1 MSAMDTRLSL
11 KEIPSYLRWKD
22 SLLDLRYRFDSNTAD
37 YTLTRLFDPQ
47 LEEDL
52 ERFGI
57 LDVQAAKNHYSAE
70 IENAQ
75 RTVYFYRI
83 ANIMFLVLFILIPSI
98 AVYFILDGLAAL
110 VFGLLFS
117 LLMFFLVECFNQ
129 AYLNKFQ
136 KQLKDDLEI
145 EEKIQGTVIPFREE
159 EIHVQG
165 SSATVQKEGLAPITD
180 PNFKKGNENIIR
192 FRLEDGSLIPSI
204 ELRK

>member
-1 MSAMDTRLSL
+1 METKLSV

-57 LDVQAAKNHYSAE
+57 MNVHSAKKHYSTE
-70 IENAQ
+70 IEKAQ

-83 ANIMFLVLFILIPSI
+83 ANVMFLILLILLPSI
-98 AVYFILDGLAAL
+98 ALYFFRDSLTAL
-110 VFGLLFS
+110 VFGILFS

-136 KQLKDDLEI
+136 QQLKDELNI
-145 EEKIQGTVIPFREE
+145 EQRIQNSSIPFHENEVRVE
-159 EIHVQG
+159 G
-165 SSATVQKEGLAPITD
+165 NAATVHKEGIGLITD
-180 PNFKKGNENIIR
+180 PNFTKGNENIVR
-192 FRLEDGSLIPSI
+192 FRLEEGSVVPVVEI
-204 ELRK
+204 RK